1 MKTYSYSEEG
11 VAQYLR
17 EICETES
24 PVVRGSMKCMESS
37 GELGGE
43 QEMTYHFET
52 EDGKKYEMICEGHQ
66 NVQPHQPLTNR
77 ADTIKS
83 ITLIDN
89 EED

>member
-24 PVVRGSMKCMESS
+24 PVVRGSMDCIGSC

-43 QEMTYHFET
+43 QEITYHFLT
-52 EDGKKYEMICEGHQ
+52 EDGKKYEMVCEGFQ
-66 NVQPHQPLTNR
+66 RVQPHQPISVSSTS
-77 ADTIKS
+77 IKS